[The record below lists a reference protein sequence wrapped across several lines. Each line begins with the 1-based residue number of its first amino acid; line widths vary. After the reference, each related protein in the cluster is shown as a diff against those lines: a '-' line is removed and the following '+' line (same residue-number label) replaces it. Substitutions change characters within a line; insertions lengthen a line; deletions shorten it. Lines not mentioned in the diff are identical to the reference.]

1 MNKTK
6 HNPMEILENSH
17 VVKTSEDIAAALDKL
32 AIEINADFAGESII
46 FLAVMKGAMIP
57 GAKLAERLTMPLR
70 LDYVHASRYLG
81 DTSGGEIHWVAPP
94 TWPLEGERI
103 VVFDDIFDEGHTI
116 DAIQTY
122 CYNQGASDVKTAV
135 LVRKLHDRGLARD
148 SVDYIG
154 MDVQD
159 EYIFGSGMDVYEYW
173 RQLDEIRVMNG
184 S

>member
-1 MNKTK
+1 MTENK
-6 HNPMEILENSH
+6 HDPMDLLENSH
-17 VVKTSEDIAAALDKL
+17 VVKSSEDIAEALDKL
-32 AIEINADFAGESII
+32 AVEINEEFHGESII

-103 VVFDDIFDEGHTI
+103 MVFDDIFDEGYTI
-116 DAIQTY
+116 EAIQNY

-135 LVRKLHDRGLARD
+135 LVRKLHDRGLSRD
-148 SVDYIG
+148 SVDYVG
-154 MDVQD
+154 MDVAD
-159 EYIFGSGMDVYEYW
+159 EYVFGSGMDVYEYW
-173 RQLDEIRVMNG
+173 RQLDEIRVMND

>member
-1 MNKTK
+1 MTEIK
-6 HNPMEILENSH
+6 HNPMDLLSNSH
-17 VVKTSEDIAAALDKL
+17 VVKSSAEIATALDKL
-32 AIEINADFAGESII
+32 AGEINEEFAGESII

-70 LDYVHASRYLG
+70 LDYVHATRYLG

-116 DAIQTY
+116 EAIQKY

-148 SVDYIG
+148 SVDFVG
-154 MDVQD
+154 MDVPD
-159 EYIFGSGMDVYEYW
+159 EYIFGCGMDVYEYW
-173 RQLDEIRVMNG
+173 RQLDEIRVMNDA
-184 S
+184 